1 MKENEQELAWKD
13 SFLSLKDAL
22 ERFTEVVDL
31 SQSKKDDIIVDAT
44 IKRFEFTLELFW
56 KTLKKILAYEKV
68 ESTSPRD
75 VVSKAFQI
83 NLIDDE
89 SIWLRMLDDRN
100 LSSHVYNQKMAREIF
115 ERTISHLP
123 ILQKTYENLKTK
135 YTSSLK

>member
-1 MKENEQELAWKD
+1 MQETDEKLAWKN

-31 SQSKKDDIIVDAT
+31 SQSKKDDIIIDAT

-75 VVSKAFQI
+75 VVRHCQI
-83 NLIDDE
+83 I
-89 SIWLRMLDDRN
+89 
-100 LSSHVYNQKMAREIF
+100 
-115 ERTISHLP
+115 T
-123 ILQKTYENLKTK
+123 
-135 YTSSLK
+135 

>member
-31 SQSKKDDIIVDAT
+31 SQSKKDDIIIDAT

-89 SIWLRMLDDRN
+89 HIWLTMLDDRN

-123 ILQKTYENLKTK
+123 ILQKTYEKLKTK
-135 YTSSLK
+135 YSLSLK